1 MTYVVVIAV
10 TLLAAATYLRVRKI
24 RRDALRR
31 RWQPLNESGDRL
43 SPSFRLVQPN
53 YQPSS
58 SGIEVPRP
66 RIDPTAHYVFGETV
80 DDSASTLATYS
91 HRDRALVRA
100 GRRRRRSLGPLI
112 LGTLASLAVVVYLA
126 S

>member
-80 DDSASTLATYS
+80 DDSASTLGTYS
-91 HRDRALVRA
+91 RRDRALVRA

-112 LGTLASLAVVVYLA
+112 LGTLASLAVVVYFA

>member
-43 SPSFRLVQPN
+43 SASFRLVQPN

-80 DDSASTLATYS
+80 DDSASTLGTYS

-100 GRRRRRSLGPLI
+100 GRRRRRSLGPVI
-112 LGTLASLAVVVYLA
+112 LGTLAILAVVVYFA